1 MSRAVAWLI
10 AELIKITLQRIEG
23 SGKFNSLTQAEADQ
37 MVVTLTAALS
47 SQLPSPTDLENPPV

>member
-1 MSRAVAWLI
+1 MSAAVAWLI

-47 SQLPSPTDLENPPV
+47 TTLPSPTDLEG

>member
-1 MSRAVAWLI
+1 MSKAVAWVI

-47 SQLPSPTDLENPPV
+47 TTLPSPADLEG